1 MSRLQTRHPARGTHD
16 SNDTGILTLRAWFGK
31 RRPAQSR
38 EPAGKQ
44 AARTTAN
51 GSNELGTAAEASATR
66 KTKFSG

>member
-16 SNDTGILTLRAWFGK
+16 SNDAGLLTLRAWFGK

-38 EPAGKQ
+38 EPAGME
-44 AARTTAN
+44 AASTAN
-51 GSNELGTAAEASATR
+51 GSDELGTAAEASATR